1 MTTLTLELPPE
12 LYNRLRTE
20 AERLG
25 KSVQVLA
32 QEMLAERL
40 APPVPAEMSERERV
54 AEALRA
60 AGLLAE
66 LSPEEKQR
74 AAQCT
79 TTLEEVRAALDRAG
93 GKPLSELILEM
104 RGPKE

>member
-1 MTTLTLELPPE
+1 MTILTLELSAE
-12 LYNRLRTE
+12 LYEDLRLE
-20 AERLG
+20 SERRG
-25 KSVQVLA
+25 ESMQILA
-32 QEMLAERL
+32 QKLLAERL
-40 APPVPAEMSERERV
+40 ASPALERER
-54 AEALRA
+54 AIAALRS

-74 AAQCT
+74 ASQSTA
-79 TTLEEVRAALDRAG
+79 TLEEVRAALDRAG